1 MNRYSLIFVLLMAS
15 SLAVHS
21 PGPETTGTSSHAA
34 SEKSGTAR
42 IHAQLKSA
50 EAGVAGVEAKNPSL
64 EGPLRV
70 IHRFLSNIS
79 STPQPVNEVKVLFAT
94 LPHPIE
100 THLASAFDHNI
111 DALQSGIQAAG
122 YVYDSSFIPWAKHE
136 ARETF
141 DDDEREKASKG
152 DQDALPGVLLFRQSS
167 SDAATYSQ
175 GLIVIL
181 FSEKPTQGIAIDQ
194 VPNAISLLSLSGIK
208 FTGPLRILGPNY
220 TGSLAS
226 LVATVKILHN
236 ANPDKEVRIRSGS
249 VSGGETAAS
258 TMSKIADQLPGTSID
273 FGSAQPGNLSW
284 TTAALKTLERI
295 GICQGSVAT
304 LSENE
309 SMYGHITLLDSKK
322 EKHQA
327 VGLCKD
333 QPTGT
338 KDQSSDPKDQ
348 PAGMWSLSFPRDI
361 SSLRAGYQQQG
372 ILQSRSLTQPWNKVL
387 ELSGNDES
395 EGDTVKSFGGSATT
409 AAQESVLFGISEF
422 LKKHAIRAV
431 IIVAT
436 NEEDRYF
443 LSEFVHAHNSD
454 VRILVIGA
462 TRVFMRGSTAEFR
475 GDLLVDDLPQLPRLH
490 DWTGGNQ
497 DFPAYVFAND
507 TSQGTFFA
515 AIDLLAKDQKLHQWY
530 PEYSEP
536 YWRGDAPDRYPPMY
550 VVALSGNLTWPVS
563 VFKEHQLQTG
573 KDGSWDVEM
582 PFTLLGNTPKQALN
596 PAPNPRPIRV
606 PLTWKILFCF
616 LILCTAVYC
625 VCFLYANSVAHSL
638 FASFEP
644 SGAWRFWLFK
654 VAIPAALF
662 GAVFRLLSW
671 TNEMPGLVSQ
681 NALSWGHAAE
691 TMTVL
696 APWAIAISAVVKM
709 VVGRA
714 PRWNAWMLL
723 CFPPVIFHTV
733 AYFTSGYSHA
743 SPFAN
748 LDISSV
754 LTHYREMHWESGLS
768 LVPTTILFLFALFIW
783 TTQAGNGA
791 AILEGVPTLPDY
803 PDNERVSNAR
813 AKAILSIARPV
824 PLSRKAKWLWSLWAI
839 ASICVV
845 IAHFNFRPF
854 ERITTLEALDITRLL
869 LAVSMSI
876 VILLMF
882 DLLQF
887 LWLWTEL
894 RGLLKSL
901 DRPIFKR
908 SFIPIKNFHWKSLW
922 SFTGTSFSDR
932 AEIEGAQIDC
942 ILELALKHR
951 IPSFL
956 RHARILKRLRNRYA
970 KANVASLSAHKR
982 RRNRALFY
990 NLVQAAG
997 NHAAVLVEGQRY
1009 SLPPITSPPTKL
1021 REEDGGRFK
1030 DEEDEL
1036 AQLPDWQQSAE
1047 KLLCLIYISFIQTI
1061 IARLRTLLVSIAS
1074 LFSLATL
1081 GFAIYPFEPLSP
1093 LLFSGLVLIVMIAGA
1108 FYKVFSEMDTDRT
1121 LSRIVD
1127 GDDRKLEKG
1136 FYFKM
1141 AESLALPLLTLGS
1154 SFLPGG
1160 AGRLLEIVQTLFG
1173 HAD

>member
-21 PGPETTGTSSHAA
+21 PSPETTGTSSRTAN
-34 SEKSGTAR
+34 EKSGPAR
-42 IHAQLKSA
+42 IPAQLKSA
-50 EAGVAGVEAKNPSL
+50 EAGVAGIEAKNPSL
-64 EGPLRV
+64 EGPLQV

-79 STPQPVNEVKVLFAT
+79 SAPQPENEVKVLFAT

-141 DDDEREKASKG
+141 DDDEREKASKR
-152 DQDALPGVLLFRQSS
+152 DQDALPGILLFRQSS
-167 SDAATYSQ
+167 GDAATYSQ

-194 VPNAISLLSLSGIK
+194 VPNALSLLSLSGIK

-226 LVATVKILHN
+226 LVATVRILHN

-249 VSGGETAAS
+249 VSGGDTAAS
-258 TMSKIADQLPGTSID
+258 TMGKIADQLPGTSID
-273 FGSAQPGNLSW
+273 FGSAQPDNLYW
-284 TTAALKTLERI
+284 TTAALETLERI

-309 SMYGHITLLDSKK
+309 SMYGHITLLDSKR
-322 EKHQA
+322 QRRQT
-327 VGLCKD
+327 GRLCRDKSTD
-333 QPTGT
+333 T
-338 KDQSSDPKDQ
+338 KDQ

-387 ELSGNDES
+387 ELSGDDES
-395 EGDTVKSFGGSATT
+395 EGDTVKSFGGSATI

-443 LSEFVHAHNSD
+443 LSEFIHAHNSD
-454 VRILVIGA
+454 VRVVVIGA
-462 TRVFMRGSTAEFR
+462 TRVFMRGATAEFR

-536 YWRGDAPDRYPPMY
+536 DWSGNSGNRYPPMY
-550 VVALSGNLTWPVS
+550 VVALGGNLTWPVS
-563 VFKEHQLQTG
+563 VSKLPQLQKG
-573 KDGSWDVEM
+573 EDGRWNVEM
-582 PFTLLGNTPKQALN
+582 PFTLLGNTPKKALN

-625 VCFLYANSVAHSL
+625 VCFLFANSVAHSL

-644 SGAWRFWLFK
+644 SIGWRFWLFK

-671 TNEMPGLVSQ
+671 TNEMPFSISPS
-681 NALSWGHAAE
+681 ALSWGQAAE

-696 APWAIAISAVVKM
+696 APLAIALAAIGKM
-709 VVGRA
+709 VVGGV
-714 PRWNAWMLL
+714 PRWNAWMLFCL
-723 CFPPVIFHTV
+723 PPVIFHTLT
-733 AYFTSGYSHA
+733 YFTSGYSDS
-743 SPFAN
+743 SPFAK
-748 LDISSV
+748 LDVGSV

-768 LVPTTILFLFALFIW
+768 LVPTTILFLFALFVW

-791 AILEGVPTLPDY
+791 AILEGVSILPEY

-813 AKAILSIARPV
+813 AKAILSVARPF
-824 PLSRKAKWLWSLWAI
+824 PLSRRAKWLWSLWGVVSA
-839 ASICVV
+839 CVV
-845 IAHFNFRPF
+845 IAHFYFRPF
-854 ERITTLEALDITRLL
+854 ERITTLEPLAITRLL
-869 LAVSMSI
+869 LMMSTSI
-876 VILLMF
+876 VILLLL

-901 DRPIFKR
+901 DRQIFKR

-956 RHARILKRLRNRYA
+956 RHARILKRLRSRYA
-970 KANVASLSAHKR
+970 KANVAWLSPHKR

-1009 SLPPITSPPTKL
+1009 SLPPITSPPTKPN
-1021 REEDGGRFK
+1021 EGDGGRFK

-1036 AQLPDWQQSAE
+1036 ARLPEWQQSAE

-1093 LLFSGLVLIVMIAGA
+1093 LLFSGLILIVMIAGA